1 MTDLSDRDSLTLCV
15 CDCFPMHGGVAL
27 FCVRRAI
34 EKNILINQSIRGLR
48 GGGSLYSFSRFSS
61 SRTGFERSSPQH
73 GLGGLLS
80 LQQQQRGYG
89 LRGRSAYYS
98 TLPRYTYDLSSSA
111 RRCGYSTT
119 TRMRPPL
126 RIAVLECDEPIG
138 RTKEKYGGYGNL
150 FHELLDHSAKHLKAK
165 EGKEVELDV
174 TKYDV
179 VRHEVYPELE
189 GVDAV
194 LLTGSKFNSFDN
206 DPWILKLVEFVR
218 GVLKQERVRLIGVCF
233 GHQIIGRAM
242 DVKVDRSDR
251 GWEISVSK
259 VQLTETGKRLF
270 GLEEMVSDCI
280 SCSLAYE
287 RRGRRAGGGEES
299 DVEDKRENSGVRSC

>member
-1 MTDLSDRDSLTLCV
+1 
-15 CDCFPMHGGVAL
+15 
-27 FCVRRAI
+27 
-34 EKNILINQSIRGLR
+34 
-48 GGGSLYSFSRFSS
+48 
-61 SRTGFERSSPQH
+61 
-73 GLGGLLS
+73 
-80 LQQQQRGYG
+80 
-89 LRGRSAYYS
+89 
-98 TLPRYTYDLSSSA
+98 
-111 RRCGYSTT
+111 
-119 TRMRPPL
+119 MRPPL

-206 DPWILKLVEFVR
+206 DPWILKLVEFTR
-218 GVLKQERVRLIGVCF
+218 KVLAQERVRLIGVCF

-259 VQLTETGKRLF
+259 VQLTEIGKRLF
-270 GLEEMVSDCI
+270 GLEEMAIHQMHRDIVYEYPEGTQPLGHSPRCDVQGMYTKNRVITVQGHPEFNGDIVSELLDSRHEKGI
-280 SCSLAYE
+280 FDDAMYKDGMDRVRLHHDGVTIGAAFL
-287 RRGRRAGGGEES
+287 RFLL
-299 DVEDKRENSGVRSC
+299 ED